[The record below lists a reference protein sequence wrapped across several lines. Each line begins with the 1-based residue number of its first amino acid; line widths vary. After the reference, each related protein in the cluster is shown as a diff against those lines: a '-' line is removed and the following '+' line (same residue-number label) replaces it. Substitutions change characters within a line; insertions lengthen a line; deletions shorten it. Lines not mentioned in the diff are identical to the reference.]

1 MSSEF
6 RIIMLIVA
14 ALGLVAWAVRS
25 WAGEMPIRG
34 PVRMAA
40 PPQLQTALVR
50 SAAGAS
56 VRSVSGF

>member
-14 ALGLVAWAVRS
+14 VLGLVAWAVRS
-25 WAGEMPIRG
+25 WAGEMPIRA
-34 PVRMAA
+34 PVRMTA

-50 SAAGAS
+50 SPAGRVQA
-56 VRSVSGF
+56 VARL